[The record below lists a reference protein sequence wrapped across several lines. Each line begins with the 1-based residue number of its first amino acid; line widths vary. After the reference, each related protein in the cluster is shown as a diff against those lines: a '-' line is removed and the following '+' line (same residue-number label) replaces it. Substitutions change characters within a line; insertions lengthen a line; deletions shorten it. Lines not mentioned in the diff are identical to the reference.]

1 MNIIDVSGLVSS
13 ILICLMF
20 VPELIHVFKHKDAKA
35 ISYGF
40 LHLNLIAS
48 ILALVYSIYYNVIPM
63 TITNVSAGLFSLV
76 LYQFKYVNELKEIGT
91 DKNEED
97 NSSPQP

>member
-1 MNIIDVSGLVSS
+1 MNIIDVSGFVSS

-20 VPELIHVFKHKDAKA
+20 IPELLHVFKHRDARA

-40 LHLNLIAS
+40 LHLNLLAS
-48 ILALVYSIYYNVIPM
+48 VLALVYSIHYNVIPM
-63 TITNVSAGLFSLV
+63 TITNISAGIFSLI
-76 LYQFKYVNELKEIGT
+76 LYQFKYVNELKEIVIDNNG
-91 DKNEED
+91 ED